1 MNFKHYLNN
10 PKDFLIG
17 ALVKLGGPLND
28 KLYLKML
35 YYLRMGKRLNLNKP
49 QLFTEKIQ
57 WLKLYNRKP
66 GYSLM
71 VDKYEVKNIVSQM
84 IGKAHII
91 PTLGV
96 WEKPDDIEWGKLPYQ
111 FVLKTTHGGG
121 NCGVI
126 ICKDK
131 NKIDK
136 EKVCKQLNMSF
147 KQNLYKALREWP
159 YKNVKKRIIAEQYMV
174 DESGYELKD
183 YKVFCFNGEPK
194 MIDVDYNRSLNHQRN
209 LYTPEWERINATLGY
224 PSDETKEISKPK
236 ALNEILNFARLLSKG
251 IPHVRVDFYII
262 NDTVYFGEL
271 TFFHGS
277 GFEKTHP
284 KSFDK
289 KMGDWLVLPEK
300 QK

>member
-1 MNFKHYLNN
+1 
-10 PKDFLIG
+10 
-17 ALVKLGGPLND
+17 
-28 KLYLKML
+28 
-35 YYLRMGKRLNLNKP
+35 
-49 QLFTEKIQ
+49 
-57 WLKLYNRKP
+57 
-66 GYSLM
+66 
-71 VDKYEVKNIVSQM
+71 
-84 IGKAHII
+84 
-91 PTLGV
+91 
-96 WEKPDDIEWGKLPYQ
+96 
-111 FVLKTTHGGG
+111 
-121 NCGVI
+121 
-126 ICKDK
+126 
-131 NKIDK
+131 
-136 EKVCKQLNMSF
+136 
-147 KQNLYKALREWP
+147 
-159 YKNVKKRIIAEQYMV
+159 MV